1 MNYQISLILIFT
13 NLLSFFGGIIYYFY
27 ALNIY
32 GAATS
37 LVLTVSSFVF
47 IKKFI
52 KQEKCPLDKGGAGN
66 SKPPLLKGAGG
77 IYSIFYLL
85 AIFSCFFI
93 LFSSQTA
100 KSIISPWQVVPAH
113 FFILY
118 GIATLIL
125 FLGILKNRLNI
136 SFISIH
142 TLLSFSIAIIVY
154 KLGYGFDPFI
164 HEATLKLID
173 KNGFVDPKPLYYLGQ
188 YSLIIIAHKL
198 SGIPIAW
205 LNKFIVPLL
214 AAGLIPFYLW
224 NALQKYFKDKKII
237 LATVLSLLILPFSIF
252 IITTPQN
259 LAYLYL
265 LLIIIIALDAVT
277 RLNKFLICSLTLAA
291 MITQPIAGIPA
302 LTLALL
308 IAIYDKKLKFKKAYY
323 ALISIFSALSI
334 PALFYSLDSKIDL
347 RSLKEILPFSDISIP
362 FQESFIYN
370 FIYLY
375 AFNIR
380 SIIMLLAIAGLIIF
394 YKKRTEYKFL
404 SLYLLAFIS
413 YFASYLITKN
423 ISFSY
428 LIDYERNAFAD
439 RLLTI
444 SILFLLPFI
453 ILALYK
459 FNERLSAKESAIK
472 IPLLFFISL
481 LITASLYISYPR
493 FDKYHNS
500 KGFSTGEN
508 DIKAVRLIEDW
519 AEKDYIVL
527 ANQQVSAAALHE
539 FGFNHYY
546 KTPSPYQGEGR
557 GEVFY
562 YPIPTS
568 GPLYQFYLDM
578 VYKKPGRET
587 MEKAMDL
594 TGAQESYFVI
604 NKYWRGYSKIV
615 DEAKLEADGW
625 RMIGDG
631 DIYILRYKKRGA

>member
-1 MNYQISLILIFT
+1 MS
-13 NLLSFFGGIIYYFY
+13 SPCRRV
-27 ALNIY
+27 
-32 GAATS
+32 AA
-37 LVLTVSSFVF
+37 
-47 IKKFI
+47 
-52 KQEKCPLDKGGAGN
+52 
-66 SKPPLLKGAGG
+66 
-77 IYSIFYLL
+77 Y
-85 AIFSCFFI
+85 
-93 LFSSQTA
+93 
-100 KSIISPWQVVPAH
+100 

-125 FLGILKNRLNI
+125 FLSVLKYELNI
-136 SFISIH
+136 FFISIH

-164 HEATLKLID
+164 HEATLDLID
-173 KNGFVDPKPLYYLGQ
+173 KNGFVEPKPLYYLGQ

-198 SGIPIAW
+198 SSVPIAW

-214 AAGLIPFYLW
+214 AAALIPFYLW
-224 NALQKYFKDKKII
+224 HALQKYFRDKKII
-237 LATVLSLLILPFSIF
+237 FATILSLLILPFSIF

-265 LLIIIIALDAVT
+265 ILIIIIAFDATT
-277 RLNKFLICSLTLAA
+277 RLNKFLIYSLTLAA
-291 MITQPIAGIPA
+291 LITQPIAGIPA

-308 IAIYDKKLKFKKAYY
+308 VTVHDGKLRFKKAYY

-334 PALFYSLDSKIDL
+334 PALFYSLDSTIGF

-362 FQESFIYN
+362 FHESFIYN

-380 SIIMLLAIAGLIIF
+380 SMIMLLAIAGLIIF
-394 YKKRTEYKFL
+394 YKKRVEHGFF
-404 SLYLLAFIS
+404 SLYLYAFIS
-413 YFASYLITKN
+413 FFISYLITKN

-439 RLLTI
+439 RLLII
-444 SILFLLPFI
+444 SLLFLLPFI
-453 ILALYK
+453 ILALYR
-459 FNERLSAKESAIK
+459 FYGRLFAKENAIR
-472 IPLLFFISL
+472 IPLLVFISL
-481 LITASLYISYPR
+481 LVTTSLYVSYPR

-508 DIKAVRLIEDW
+508 DIKAVNLIKDW
-519 AEKDYIVL
+519 AEKDHIVL

-539 FGFNHYY
+539 SGFDHYHNG
-546 KTPSPYQGEGR
+546 Q
-557 GEVFY
+557 FY

-568 GPLYQFYLDM
+568 GPLYQYYLDM
-578 VYKKPGRET
+578 VYKKPKRET

-594 TGAQESYFVI
+594 AGVNESYFVI
-604 NKYWRGYSKIV
+604 NKYWWAFSKII

-625 RMIGDG
+625 QTIGDG
-631 DIYILRYKKRGA
+631 DIYIFKYKKRGT